1 MHVITGRSALRLLRA
16 IRTRSYRG
24 REVWLPAVDPL
35 PSADDLSET
44 DTASAEL
51 PAEESPV
58 TLADGDFDFD
68 SVVAGKRVDL
78 ERFYDLGPFTVDDP
92 LELGVFDLNKRIN
105 LKTTKSRVL
114 SRALPEAALL
124 RVNRNL
130 YVASP
135 ELAVV
140 QIAETATLMQLTQVI
155 MELCG
160 TYSPTPHPT
169 ADHPETA
176 KYEIPPVTS
185 LERISTFAVRVR
197 AKVKA
202 RDLVKRAVAIA
213 REGAASPAETNLALM
228 LGLPVKQGGYGFG
241 MPQFNA
247 RLDAPED
254 ERPYVTQAY
263 YQLDLYWEDCK
274 ADIEYESTAFH
285 LDPLYGIPSSR
296 LTSDKVQVWREG
308 CIERGA
314 HDRTRLRDIQTLGT
328 RVIPVL
334 ATDLRDA
341 RSLER
346 IARALARRK
355 AETTGFDDAAYLAGL
370 DTKASREAHEALFAE
385 LFSPAAEGETS
396 YWGTL

>member
-155 MELCG
+155 MEL
-160 TYSPTPHPT
+160 
-169 ADHPETA
+169 
-176 KYEIPPVTS
+176 
-185 LERISTFAVRVR
+185 
-197 AKVKA
+197 
-202 RDLVKRAVAIA
+202 
-213 REGAASPAETNLALM
+213 
-228 LGLPVKQGGYGFG
+228 
-241 MPQFNA
+241 
-247 RLDAPED
+247 
-254 ERPYVTQAY
+254 
-263 YQLDLYWEDCK
+263 
-274 ADIEYESTAFH
+274 
-285 LDPLYGIPSSR
+285 
-296 LTSDKVQVWREG
+296 
-308 CIERGA
+308 
-314 HDRTRLRDIQTLGT
+314 
-328 RVIPVL
+328 
-334 ATDLRDA
+334 
-341 RSLER
+341 
-346 IARALARRK
+346 
-355 AETTGFDDAAYLAGL
+355 
-370 DTKASREAHEALFAE
+370 
-385 LFSPAAEGETS
+385 
-396 YWGTL
+396 